1 MSACVLAW
9 DGGLLAGVEAGRG
22 VMLDVWVWGSDVGR
36 AGGEVVVVVVRKGL
50 RGCLG
55 WIGLEVSGSGLAV
68 ELGWGAAEVLVGWV
82 SGLVGA
88 GEAVV
93 VMGE

>member
-22 VMLDVWVWGSDVGR
+22 VMLDVWGSDVGR

-55 WIGLEVSGSGLAV
+55 WIGLEVSGSGLGV
-68 ELGWGAAEVLVGWV
+68 ELGLGAAEVLVGWV